1 MSFKG
6 TADNVQQLV
15 EAPIENP
22 VSHIYKIKTET
33 LQDIFVK
40 EDNLAIIEDRLNS
53 EDGVEGVI
61 MKLAT
66 NANTGII
73 GDEKDLVRRKRVF
86 GENIKPIPPR
96 ASILE
101 SIVQTLKNI
110 MWVAIGFT
118 AILSSVVSVFLL
130 EWKAVWE
137 GVSIIVVAVALVFLI
152 SVTDYIKDSKYIEL
166 SNNIKEENVPV
177 VRGKLGATQSIS
189 IWDVVVGDVVLLET
203 GASVPADSLIIE
215 AEDLQID
222 EPFDEDQVT
231 DPLEI
236 R

>member
-1 MSFKG
+1 
-6 TADNVQQLV
+6 
-15 EAPIENP
+15 
-22 VSHIYKIKTET
+22 
-33 LQDIFVK
+33 
-40 EDNLAIIEDRLNS
+40 
-53 EDGVEGVI
+53 
-61 MKLAT
+61 
-66 NANTGII
+66 
-73 GDEKDLVRRKRVF
+73 
-86 GENIKPIPPR
+86 
-96 ASILE
+96 
-101 SIVQTLKNI
+101 